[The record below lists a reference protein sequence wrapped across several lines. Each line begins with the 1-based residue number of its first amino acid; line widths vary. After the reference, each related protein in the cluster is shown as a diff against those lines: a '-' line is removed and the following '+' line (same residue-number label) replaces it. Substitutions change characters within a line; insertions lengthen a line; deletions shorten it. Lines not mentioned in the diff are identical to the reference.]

1 MLCISSLNV
10 PQYQIRFLGYKG
22 VVRVD
27 PELEGI
33 QMRLRPSMEKFKVH
47 DIHEADIEIARA
59 FSSPGKMYLN
69 RYVERTVVSTSSQLM
84 TFSAQAFNHDS

>member
-1 MLCISSLNV
+1 MLRILLPIVS
-10 PQYQIRFLGYKG
+10 QYQIRFLGNKG

-59 FSSPGKMYLN
+59 FSNPGKMYLN
-69 RYVERTVVSTSSQLM
+69 RYVEITVVSTSSQLS
-84 TFSAQAFNHDS
+84 TFLAQALNHDS